1 MRLRRLEELRELV
14 NSVENRTNDRLNAQE
29 NRLAQVDM
37 DLVEI
42 SKSIAENQEGI
53 VKANDDIDYAIGL
66 AETCD
71 TAIKSLNEEN
81 DRFLQQLNRDKQALS
96 SMVQR
101 RMASQAGGRP
111 GMPSPHDVERRRI
124 QKERQKANK
133 KAANEK
139 KEEEWLRFRA
149 LESMRE
155 AMSLQRAEAQ
165 IQAEAKARQE
175 RERTE
180 REKFERE
187 FREEERRRELK

>member
-1 MRLRRLEELRELV
+1 
-14 NSVENRTNDRLNAQE
+14 
-29 NRLAQVDM
+29 
-37 DLVEI
+37 
-42 SKSIAENQEGI
+42 
-53 VKANDDIDYAIGL
+53 
-66 AETCD
+66 
-71 TAIKSLNEEN
+71 
-81 DRFLQQLNRDKQALS
+81 
-96 SMVQR
+96 
-101 RMASQAGGRP
+101 
-111 GMPSPHDVERRRI
+111 MPSPHDVERHRI

-139 KEEEWLRFRA
+139 KEEEWLRFGA

-187 FREEERRRELK
+187 FREEERRRELEQRRKHLQSMAQDPLAQRRERYVNLGLTIRKKKDQVTCSITVMV